1 MRAEIEALV
10 DEIKERA
17 RADPEASLTG
27 MSPSAVWKS

>member
-10 DEIKERA
+10 DEIKEAR

-27 MSPSAVWKS
+27 MSPSAAWKS